1 MRPTVPEPAAAK
13 ARFDDASLAA
23 RTAMFLAGAV
33 LSTYC
38 YALTIKANLGLGPL
52 FAFQDGVARTAGIAL
67 GTSVTI
73 VGVGMIILAA
83 LFRSWPSPGT
93 IVLPF
98 LTGAILAPL
107 VRISPSLHGYL
118 PRFVLVIVATW
129 LMALGGALSIRCA
142 FGASAYSQLMLV
154 LHRLTRWKIVFAQL
168 ALELTMLTLGWTL
181 GGSIGVGTLITGL
194 LIGPSLQF
202 WLRLIG
208 GLPSGARPLVAAP
221 EAEAPHAAL
230 VELTEK
236 ALEHYSAE
244 LEAALSENAAYP
256 DVPHGADVSQ
266 PHAEERP

>member
-1 MRPTVPEPAAAK
+1 LVV
-13 ARFDDASLAA
+13 

-38 YALTIKANLGLGPL
+38 YALTIKANIGLGPL

-67 GTSVTI
+67 GTSVTL

-107 VRISPSLHGYL
+107 VRISPTLHGYF
-118 PRFVLVIVATW
+118 PRFVLVIGATW

-154 LHRLTRWKIVFAQL
+154 LHRLTRWRIVFAQL
-168 ALELTMLTLGWTL
+168 AMELTMLTLGWIL

-208 GLPSGARPLVAAP
+208 GIPAGVTPVVPAH
-221 EAEAPHAAL
+221 EAETHHAAL
-230 VELTEK
+230 VEVTGE
-236 ALEHYSAE
+236 ALAHYSDE
-244 LEAALSENAAYP
+244 LESALSESTAHPEMPQGSEASH
-256 DVPHGADVSQ
+256 PHGEA
-266 PHAEERP
+266 RP